1 MWFEYAPDT
10 GKILSVL
17 YIPDETAE
25 AAIKEFGAHLIKS
38 ETDVSMTHYV
48 DLSSIPPVLK
58 PRLSQ
63 FTVQDKQEI
72 LANGQDELKLSN
84 LPVPCEVSFNQFAY
98 QVDDGELTWTTLMP
112 AIYQIKV
119 EAFPFLDFESEVKA
133 VEGNVQAVSRAS

>member
-17 YIPDETAE
+17 YIPDATAE
-25 AAIKEFGAHLIKS
+25 AAIKELEAHLIKS

-48 DLSSIPPVLK
+48 DVSVTPPVLK
-58 PRLSQ
+58 PRPSQ
-63 FTVQDKQEI
+63 STIQDKKEI
-72 LANGQDELKLSN
+72 IANGQDELMLSN

-119 EAFPFLDFESEVKA
+119 EAFPFLDFESVVKA
-133 VEGNVQAVSRAS
+133 IEGNVQAVS